1 MRFQRALSV
10 IGCGS
15 LGFLALVIA
24 GCGSSNNNN
33 NTDSGIDTP
42 SSPDV
47 HADTGNTDVPKDTG
61 PKPDVQPDLK
71 IDKGPSDV
79 PDTHGSICTGVA
91 PAAPLISDFSMQ
103 NNSTFGLA
111 PDPITGGTY
120 VSMTSNLDPQDFTA
134 SNWHISGPVVGH
146 TDFVGIY
153 WNCTAAVSTGCTLD
167 VSQWA
172 GIQFTIK
179 GNVGPDNAIGFTMGR
194 AEDDVESAN
203 ANCGTCVAPADAA
216 TTEDACHG
224 PRTTVTVPSDGSAK
238 TVMLR
243 WSDLTGGS
251 PQASIDPH
259 QLTGILWFFHDPPAA
274 STDGGTTSPDG
285 GTDGSVDA
293 PSDGSSS
300 STYHVDFTIDDIKFF
315 PF

>member
-15 LGFLALVIA
+15 LGFLALVIG
-24 GCGSSNNNN
+24 GCSSKSNNNN
-33 NTDSGIDTP
+33 DSSVDTGT
-42 SSPDV
+42 SPDV

-61 PKPDVQPDLK
+61 PKPDVQPDVK

-91 PAAPLISDFSMQ
+91 PTDALISDFSMQ
-103 NNSTFGLA
+103 NNSTFGVPPA
-111 PDPITGGTY
+111 PITGGTY
-120 VSMTSNLDPQDFTA
+120 VKAASLDPEDFTA
-134 SNWHISGPVVGH
+134 SNWHISGTVAGH
-146 TDFVGIY
+146 TDFFGIY
-153 WNCTAAVSTGCTLD
+153 WNCAAAASTGCTLD
-167 VSQWA
+167 ASQWA
-172 GIQFTIK
+172 GISFTIK

-194 AEDDVESAN
+194 AEDDVESLN

-216 TTEDACHG
+216 ADDACRG
-224 PRTTVTVPSDGSAK
+224 PRTTVTVPSDGTTVK
-238 TVMLR
+238 TVTLM
-243 WSDLTGGS
+243 WADLVGGS

-259 QLTGILWFFHDPPAA
+259 QLTGILWFFHDPAA
-274 STDGGTTSPDG
+274 STDGGTTSTDG
-285 GTDGSVDA
+285 GADGGVDA

-300 STYHVDFTIDDIKFF
+300 SGYHVDFVIDDVKFV